1 MGVALRLW
9 REQKGQAL
17 VELALLLPVL
27 LLLLGGIMEFGRLL
41 HAQLVLTAASREG
54 ARAAAVGLPPEEV
67 CGRVREVA
75 AALDEDRLEVV
86 QEPAGGL
93 ARGQLVTV
101 TVRYTLDLV
110 FPFMEALLPVPFP
123 LRASTTMRVE

>member
-1 MGVALRLW
+1 MAVRIW

-17 VELALLLPVL
+17 VELALVLPVL

-54 ARAAAVGLPPEEV
+54 ARAAAVGLPFEEV
-67 CGRVREVA
+67 RERVREEA
-75 AALDEDRLEVV
+75 AALDGDRLEIV

-93 ARGQLVTV
+93 VRGQMVTV
-101 TVRYTLDLV
+101 TVRYALDLI
-110 FPFMEALLPVPFP
+110 FPFMEALLPDPFV
-123 LRASTTMRVE
+123 LSASTTLRVE